1 MVGEKA
7 FAVLID
13 SQSNVD
19 TLVDWRRGECPLKH
33 TKIELPDKVLKTMY
47 LFTQNAQSSIW
58 GN

>member
-19 TLVDWRRGECPLKH
+19 TLVDWRREN
-33 TKIELPDKVLKTMY
+33 VL
-47 LFTQNAQSSIW
+47 
-58 GN
+58 

>member
-33 TKIELPDKVLKTMY
+33 TKIELPER
-47 LFTQNAQSSIW
+47 F
-58 GN
+58 